1 MRATEYIDY
10 ITRKDVHLGSNVKP
24 KEYTHI
30 TIRMIHKRQ
39 RYEYQ
44 IQRRKDEREAKKRL
58 TKNS

>member
-24 KEYTHI
+24 SEYTHI

-44 IQRRKDEREAKKRL
+44 KQRRQDERLERKL
-58 TKNS
+58 TENS

>member
-1 MRATEYIDY
+1 MRVTEYIDY

-24 KEYTHI
+24 SEYTHI

-44 IQRRKDEREAKKRL
+44 KQRRQDERLERKL
-58 TKNS
+58 TENS